1 MRTELIAVQSSLAWM
16 KKMQGRAPAQ
26 KGPCCRSDP
35 RLAFSPAGVHLLSIN
50 HRLLTAQT
58 ALSHQHAISWVT
70 DSISTTLGPHFKH
83 SCFSLTLTRY
93 SMKDLF
99 SLTSPFGSLFISLLG
114 SFKPHFFIL
123 LHSIPF
129 FLRRPPLFS
138 RVLHLTVNETQK
150 GRAGLQCK
158 IKAVD
163 HVTDKTAKMG
173 GEKKNHKK
181 SRGKRY
187 EECFQGFLCQECQR

>member
-83 SCFSLTLTRY
+83 SCFSLA
-93 SMKDLF
+93 
-99 SLTSPFGSLFISLLG
+99 LTSILNERPLFAHLPLWFPLYLTAGLIQT
-114 SFKPHFFIL
+114 
-123 LHSIPF
+123 PF
-129 FLRRPPLFS
+129 FPFSFTPSLSFSVALRPPLFS

-150 GRAGLQCK
+150 GKAGLQCK

-173 GEKKNHKK
+173 GKK
-181 SRGKRY
+181 S
-187 EECFQGFLCQECQR
+187 